1 MSWRIAACQAFTTS
15 ELLLCMWACM
25 FYCFFFCSLERESS
39 WGVREFSTLEDSS
52 FFAVELHLVSSRC
65 LMPNVLGTSYPDPHF
80 FQVGGVCEMSHWSG
94 ESFRNRICRFN
105 LSFLLLWPS
114 FEICQCRK
122 PLLWIFDE
130 YYISNDKRMLFL
142 YCTWIVWGY
151 KKNLMHLTS

>member
-1 MSWRIAACQAFTTS
+1 MQPLRMQFSCLSLPSSDVMAYRSLSDFYYFWTFVMYVS
-15 ELLLCMWACM
+15 MYVLLV
-25 FYCFFFCSLERESS
+25 FFFCSLERESS

-65 LMPNVLGTSYPDPHF
+65 LMPNVLGTSYPYPHF

-94 ESFRNRICRFN
+94 ESFRNHICRFN

-122 PLLWIFDE
+122 PLIWIFDE
-130 YYISNDKRMLFL
+130 YYILNDKRM
-142 YCTWIVWGY
+142 
-151 KKNLMHLTS
+151 